1 MKAAVTNSVSRLVSP
16 FRLAGPLFDKEL
28 RVSSRRRRNYFLRF
42 AFIMLL
48 TVFVAIVWLGV
59 VESEYSAVYQKS
71 RMALAGKTIISII
84 VWFQFV
90 ATQLIAIIMLST
102 SISDEIHHQTL
113 GLLMT
118 TPVSSLHIVL
128 GKLFSKLLQ
137 IILLLAIS
145 LPLLAVVRVFGG
157 VPANYLLSSLC
168 ITLTAVILAGS
179 LSLLFSIS
187 NRKAYVVIIKTAV
200 TLAGL
205 FAFIPTILVSISNPM
220 WAGGGGPPNIAH
232 PFVIAFLHLNP
243 FGAMSMNTTMM
254 ISPTMPMAM
263 PTFYW
268 PAHCALMLAVSGML
282 IAWSVRVVRKVA
294 LRQATGQLDL
304 LPKRRTARKQK
315 KKSGQTSGKPAR
327 QRRVGAIRRVNG
339 SPVLWKELR
348 APTIRGVDGR
358 NSIIGL
364 VITIIALLITYA
376 VCEDANCLNE
386 GFAHVTYMLMFVF
399 IGSLFTMVLSATSIT
414 AEKESRAWPIILATS
429 MDDWHILLGKAGGVF
444 RRCLPIWLLLAGH
457 ILFFV
462 CMRYIHPIAIV
473 HSLIFVAGLVSFL
486 TGVGIYF
493 STRFK
498 RTTSAVVA
506 SFGLAVAIWIVIPAL
521 GGIISQFTRDRDHR
535 RAFDTYLSA
544 NPAVQAGVLMSGA
557 GGEHV
562 ARTSLSRLHYNWP
575 SRYYN
580 DWNRVGGTTRALLT
594 YMLIYLSVG
603 AFFAWRAKCRFR
615 RNVF

>member
-1 MKAAVTNSVSRLVSP
+1 MKAVLANSVSRVLTPLRV
-16 FRLAGPLFDKEL
+16 AGPLFDKEL
-28 RVSSRRRRNYFLRF
+28 RVSSRRRRNYALRF
-42 AFIMLL
+42 MYVMLL
-48 TVFVAIVWLGV
+48 TVFVATVWLGV
-59 VESEYSAVYQKS
+59 VESEYSAVFQKS
-71 RMALAGKTIISII
+71 RMALAGKTIITTI

-102 SISDEIHHQTL
+102 SINDEIQHRTL

-118 TPVSSLHIVL
+118 TPISSFHIVM

-187 NRKAYVVIIKTAV
+187 NRRAYVVIIKTAATLVFFFAIVPTMGV
-200 TLAGL
+200 TLLNPRWMLAS
-205 FAFIPTILVSISNPM
+205 APPNISNPLV
-220 WAGGGGPPNIAH
+220 A
-232 PFVIAFLHLNP
+232 AFLHLNP
-243 FGAMSMNTTMM
+243 FGAMSMNTAMM
-254 ISPTMPMAM
+254 MSPIMPVAM
-263 PTFYW
+263 PWFYW
-268 PAHCALMLAVSGML
+268 PVHCALMLAISGVL

-304 LPKRRTARKQK
+304 LAKRRAGTKKVKQRALR
-315 KKSGQTSGKPAR
+315 SGKP
-327 QRRVGAIRRVNG
+327 QEQSGIIRRVQG
-339 SPVLWKELR
+339 SPVLWKEIR
-348 APTIRGVDGR
+348 APMIRGGDGR

-364 VITIIALLITYA
+364 VITIIALLITYG
-376 VCEDANCLNE
+376 VCEKENCLDQ
-386 GFAHVTYMLMFVF
+386 GFAHVSYMLMFVI
-399 IGSLFTMVLSATSIT
+399 IGSLFTMVLSSTCITS
-414 AEKESRAWPIILATS
+414 EKESRAWPVMLATS

-457 ILFFV
+457 IVFFV
-462 CMRYIHPIAIV
+462 FMRYIHPIAII
-473 HSLIFVAGLVSFL
+473 HSFIFVAGLVSFL

-493 STRFK
+493 SARFK

-506 SFGLAVAIWIVIPAL
+506 NFALAIALWVVIPSL
-521 GGIISQFTRDRDHR
+521 GGLISQFTGDRDYHH
-535 RAFDTYLSA
+535 AFETYLSA
-544 NPAVQAGVLMSGA
+544 NPTIQAVVVMNGA

-562 ARTSLSRLHYNWP
+562 ARTKLSRLHYDWP
-575 SRYYN
+575 RRRN
-580 DWNRVGGTTRALLT
+580 DWNGVWDTTGVLT
-594 YMLIYLSVG
+594 VYMLIYVSVG
-603 AFFAWRAKCRFR
+603 FLFAWRAKCRFR